1 MPFRLKP
8 RIFPEVV
15 SATVAVS
22 EAITRLRPQ
31 TPAANLVFEA
41 ASVGGCDAA
50 DVRKITEPANPA
62 PRVAIPPMKER
73 RSLKAGGPDSR
84 FGFFDVVP
92 ASDFSLSNGAILDA
106 L

>member
-15 SATVAVS
+15 SATVTVS
-22 EAITRLRPQ
+22 EAITKLRPQ
-31 TPAANLVFEA
+31 TPAANLVSEA
-41 ASVGGCDAA
+41 ASLGGCDAA
-50 DVRKITEPANPA
+50 EVRKMAEPANPA

-73 RSLKAGGPDSR
+73 RSLKADPDSR
-84 FGFFDVVP
+84 FAFFDVVA
-92 ASDFSLSNGAILDA
+92 ASDFRLSNGAILDA